1 MSGQKLGQKVNHR
14 KNDVNCLV
22 DAVLI
27 QSSCQNVCHRVYMT
41 RFETGLYCVENYVT
55 RSDLGKKTCIHSRG
69 HSFDPNFMKLCQKVY
84 LHPIQG
90 TIKTGLGRVKS

>member
-1 MSGQKLGQKVNHR
+1 MSGQKLGQKINHR
-14 KNDVNCLV
+14 KNDVNSLV

-27 QSSCQNVCHRVYMT
+27 QSSCQNVCHRVYLT
-41 RFETGLYCVENYVT
+41 RFETGLYWVET
-55 RSDLGKKTCIHSRG
+55 MSLGQILEKTCIHSRG
-69 HSFDPNFMKLCQKVY
+69 HSIDPNFMKLCQKVY